1 MTSSTENASVS
12 TETYVEK
19 VKTKVA
25 ENFHFPLELDHIR
38 KHFILSDPALK
49 NINQLQ
55 KTVFIQKFLYRDAT
69 VDSKSYGRI
78 RI

>member
-25 ENFHFPLELDHIR
+25 ESLQFPVELGHIR

-49 NINQLQ
+49 IINQLQ
-55 KTVFIQKFLYRDAT
+55 KTVVF
-69 VDSKSYGRI
+69 SKIYGRI
-78 RI
+78 QI